1 MLAMLRE
8 MQSMVSTAA
17 RASVPSLE
25 QSTRRISL
33 QIPCRNCF
41 ESGEIY
47 GELMFTALRKHA
59 RFASRQPDHVAAL
72 TPTLSVSVWQS
83 VDSETG
89 GVRMHWDVSRIGSE
103 DPSRTYRTLKIE
115 SLLEFPAFLSRVATG
130 FAQTDA
136 VGPQLRNELLQFA
149 KDMELLA
156 VRRDA
161 NGVDRAEKKEAE
173 PIHF

>member
-1 MLAMLRE
+1 
-8 MQSMVSTAA
+8 
-17 RASVPSLE
+17 
-25 QSTRRISL
+25 
-33 QIPCRNCF
+33 
-41 ESGEIY
+41 
-47 GELMFTALRKHA
+47 
-59 RFASRQPDHVAAL
+59 
-72 TPTLSVSVWQS
+72 
-83 VDSETG
+83 
-89 GVRMHWDVSRIGSE
+89 MHWDVSRIGSE